1 LKALVITHTDSEGPG
16 SLGEFL
22 GSAGVRVRTAR
33 LDAGDSLP
41 ADPRKLDLVVS
52 MGGPMSVHDEGR
64 HPFLRAE
71 IGFLRAAVQA
81 DVPVL
86 GICLGAQLI
95 AKACGAEVMKAPAK
109 EVGWGE
115 VVLTAAGLADPV
127 FRGGPPVL
135 PVFQWHED
143 TFDVPVGGELLAT
156 SPACHHQAFRIRG
169 AVGLQF
175 HVEVTREVL
184 LDWFPH
190 PAGYSPLIGRFDELE
205 QDFARC
211 ARTIYANVVAAA
223 DARSSARRAS

>member
-1 LKALVITHTDSEGPG
+1 LKALVIAHTESEGPG

-33 LDAGDSLP
+33 LDAGDALP

-71 IGFLRAAVQA
+71 TEFLRAAVQA

-95 AKACGAEVMKAPAK
+95 ARACGADVTKAPAK
-109 EVGWGE
+109 EVGWSE
-115 VVLTAAGLADPV
+115 VVLTAAGLADPL
-127 FRGGPPVL
+127 FRGEPPVF

-156 SPACHHQAFRIRG
+156 SPACHHQAFRIRR

-175 HVEVTREVL
+175 HVEVMREML
-184 LDWFPH
+184 LDWFPD
-190 PAGYSPLIGRFDELE
+190 PAGCSPLIGRFDELE
-205 QDFARC
+205 QDFARH
-211 ARTIYANVVAAA
+211 ARTIYANLVAVA
-223 DARSSARRAS
+223 DARSRERRTS